1 MSAKSFTERQGQYL
15 AFIDAYTRVH
25 GRPPAETDMQRHFQ
39 LSPPSVHQMVLTL
52 ERLGHIRRQPGV
64 ARSIEVLLAPEDLPV
79 LRHPNRSNPLCRGTS
94 RSPAAVLHS
103 RPEQVRLRGRCSWD
117 GLHGA
122 GEASSWPQRACYS
135 YPERVP
141 APSPHVAGRKW
152 GFSYRLRQTTS
163 IRERI

>member
-15 AFIDAYTRVH
+15 AFIDAYARVH

-79 LRHPNRSNPLCRGTS
+79 LRHPPTSQILCAEELVRRRRR
-94 RSPAAVLHS
+94 RSPKPDQTL
-103 RPEQVRLRGRCSWD
+103 RLPALVWPP
-117 GLHGA
+117 
-122 GEASSWPQRACYS
+122 ASS
-135 YPERVP
+135 
-141 APSPHVAGRKW
+141 
-152 GFSYRLRQTTS
+152 
-163 IRERI
+163 